1 MPLPRAGRPTARAV
15 ESVKAS
21 APLQT
26 AARRPLVVV
35 VVVVVVVRTPTPTA
49 RLGTPVQTLSK
60 LSPHECAPVHAR
72 RSSGD
77 EGRAS
82 KHVERPSILPATG
95 FNSAS
100 RRALLLMRS
109 PHASVVSAD
118 R

>member
-1 MPLPRAGRPTARAV
+1 MLHRAIVVRAARPRAGTAFWAAFGTARV
-15 ESVKAS
+15 
-21 APLQT
+21 
-26 AARRPLVVV
+26 
-35 VVVVVVVRTPTPTA
+35 
-49 RLGTPVQTLSK
+49 GTPVQTLSK

-95 FNSAS
+95 FDSAS

>member
-1 MPLPRAGRPTARAV
+1 MRRRRQLGQLGARTQDV
-15 ESVKAS
+15 
-21 APLQT
+21 
-26 AARRPLVVV
+26 
-35 VVVVVVVRTPTPTA
+35 TA

>member
-1 MPLPRAGRPTARAV
+1 M
-15 ESVKAS
+15 
-21 APLQT
+21 
-26 AARRPLVVV
+26 
-35 VVVVVVVRTPTPTA
+35 
-49 RLGTPVQTLSK
+49 
-60 LSPHECAPVHAR
+60 HAR

-82 KHVERPSILPATG
+82 KHVERPPILPATG
-95 FNSAS
+95 FDSAI